1 MVQFLNIHDLV
12 YPSVFNF
19 PLLEE
24 TNIDYGYDDN
34 MFKESLLIDWLQL
47 LANSMIMYIDFR
59 TLSLIHQIQKKY
71 PTHSI
76 VPCFVRLKSLMV
88 KWRSDSQIFDEVLRG
103 GGKRN
108 GVSYSTDEQSLR
120 EVFSKYGEVV
130 DVRIIT
136 DRETGQSKGFGFITY
151 NTIEEAS
158 SAIQALDGQDLHGRR
173 VGVNFANER
182 PRGYGGGYGG
192 GFEGP
197 VRKTSYD
204 GGDGYGNSTYSAP
217 SSGGEYGGNV
227 PGGYGGYGSTYND
240 GTTSGGY
247 GANNVNYG
255 AAVGGG
261 ERNTV
266 NYGSPPGVGGYGGNN
281 TNYGAAVGG
290 GESNT
295 VNYGTP
301 AVGGYGGNNVSY
313 GAADTVNYGSAPG
326 VGGYGGGNNATYGA
340 AVGGGESNSV
350 NYGTAPG
357 VGGYGGGNNANYGA
371 AVGGGDSNFV
381 NYGTAPADG
390 GYGAAVGFGNSTPGS
405 GPSNG
410 FASGPYP
417 GNETGYGIGSSGT
430 GSSFAGGYDKSVGG
444 LGYGESGQENF
455 RSNDHEVDAF
465 AKRG

>member
-1 MVQFLNIHDLV
+1 MAFFGRIGNLLRTAANTKISSEVKLRSF
-12 YPSVFNF
+12 PSVFQA
-19 PLLEE
+19 
-24 TNIDYGYDDN
+24 I
-34 MFKESLLIDWLQL
+34 
-47 LANSMIMYIDFR
+47 R
-59 TLSLIHQIQKKY
+59 
-71 PTHSI
+71 
-76 VPCFVRLKSLMV
+76 CFSSPPSTKLFV
-88 KWRSDSQIFDEVLRG
+88 G
-103 GGKRN
+103 

-130 DVRIIT
+130 DVRIIMN
-136 DRETGQSKGFGFITY
+136 RETGQSKGFGFITY
-151 NTIEEAS
+151 NTVEEAS

-182 PRGYGGGYGG
+182 PRGYGDGG
-192 GFEGP
+192 GFDYT
-197 VRKTSYD
+197 VRKNSY
-204 GGDGYGNSTYSAP
+204 GVEGGYGNSTYSAP
-217 SSGGEYGGNV
+217 SSGGGYGGNV
-227 PGGYGGYGSTYND
+227 PGGYGGDGYGSTYHD

-266 NYGSPPGVGGYGGNN
+266 NYGSPPGVGGYGGNS

-295 VNYGTP
+295 VNYG
-301 AVGGYGGNNVSY
+301 
-313 GAADTVNYGSAPG
+313 SAPG
-326 VGGYGGGNNATYGA
+326 VGGYGGVNNATYGA
-340 AVGGGESNSV
+340 AVGGGGGESNSV

-381 NYGTAPADG
+381 NYGTAPVDG
-390 GYGAAVGFGNSTPGS
+390 GYGAAAGFGNSTPGS

-410 FASGPYP
+410 FTSSPYP
-417 GNETGYGIGSSGT
+417 GNETGYGIGGSST
-430 GSSFAGGYDKSVGG
+430 GSSFAGGYDKSRGG
-444 LGYGESGQENF
+444 LGYGESGQD
-455 RSNDHEVDAF
+455 NDHEVDAF